1 MRFISLAAFSL
12 AALTA
17 ASPVAVFNKPIDVA
31 SPPPPSIHKIQGQ
44 GQGGHFGPAVALEEN
59 GSDDHKKRPPRVNVT
74 TWFESYHRSDEIRQ
88 YFLQLAEDYHDLV
101 TIVPHLARTHEGREV
116 YAVKITAKGRGSRD
130 KPQVWI
136 QALQHAREWATAT
149 TAQYLAHHFTSKYGK
164 SSNVTN
170 ILNSAEIIIIPNM
183 NPDGYEFS
191 WDVDRIW
198 RKNRRNNGNGIYG
211 VDLNRNWPDHWGN
224 GGSSTDPDA
233 ENYGGPYANSEPEVR
248 GLINFFKAQRRVLG
262 TVDLHTHAQLIL
274 RPQGYTNVSSS
285 HETEMKHVGDT
296 MAQVIKGV
304 HGMDYTSVR
313 LNEISPLL
321 TSGSTVDWFYGDQ
334 ATRANGGQRPYSFAF
349 ELRPSPEGSEGGKIG
364 FILPIEEV
372 IPLGEEI
379 AAAME
384 YFVDYVVKNPLKEK

>member
-1 MRFISLAAFSL
+1 MRLISLAAAFSL
-12 AALTA
+12 ALTA
-17 ASPVAVFNKPIDVA
+17 ASPVAVFNKPIAVNSGSS
-31 SPPPPSIHKIQGQ
+31 SPLPPSIYKPQVQGQ
-44 GQGGHFGPAVALEEN
+44 GHFAPVVALEEA
-59 GSDDHKKRPPRVNVT
+59 GDDYKQRPPRVNVT
-74 TWFESYHRSDEIRQ
+74 TWFESYHRSDDIRQ
-88 YFLQLAEDYHDLV
+88 YFLQLADDYRDLV
-101 TIVPHLARTHEGREV
+101 TFVPHLARTHEGREV
-116 YAVKITAKGRGSRD
+116 YAIKITAKGRGSRY
-130 KPQVWI
+130 KSQVWI
-136 QALQHAREWATAT
+136 QALQHAREWA

-170 ILNSAEIIIIPNM
+170 ILHATEIIIIPNM

-224 GGSSTDPDA
+224 GGSSTDPNA
-233 ENYGGPYANSEPEVR
+233 ENYGGPFANSEPEVR
-248 GLINFFKAQRRVLG
+248 GLVNFFKSQRRILG
-262 TVDLHTHAQLIL
+262 AVDLHTHAQLIL
-274 RPQGYTNVSSS
+274 RPQGYTNVSSP
-285 HETEMKHVGDT
+285 HEAEMKHVGDT

-304 HGMDYTSVR
+304 HGMEYTSAR
-313 LNEISPLL
+313 LNEVSPLL
-321 TSGSTVDWFYGDQ
+321 TTGSTVDWFYSDQ
-334 ATRANGGQRPYSFAF
+334 ATSANGGQRAYSYAF

-384 YFVDYVVKNPLKEK
+384 YFIEEIVKNPLKEK